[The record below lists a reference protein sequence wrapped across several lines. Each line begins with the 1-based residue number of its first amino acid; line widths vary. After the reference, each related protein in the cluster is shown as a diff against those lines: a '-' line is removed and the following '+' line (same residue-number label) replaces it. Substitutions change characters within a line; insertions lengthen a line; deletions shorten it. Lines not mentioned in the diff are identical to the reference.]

1 MSGLKRARNKA
12 WLSALALLGGAV
24 TLAACPSP
32 GADELARIERI
43 RGAGVT
49 PSAEPLPLELQTM
62 RNVIQ
67 ERDGLYSR
75 NHVITTGNWMASCQY
90 SRNGNGEHAACDV
103 APFSG
108 EILSGHPV
116 PVPNMAVTEHRS
128 GRAPTITLVIHSAQA
143 GTGWA
148 YACGNRTRQIG
159 EGLNGRALLDERA
172 SQVFL
177 NVMKTRD
184 CEFSFVPEGSQDRVV
199 IRHLAHGFEEAHTY
213 ATRYVTSPD

>member
-1 MSGLKRARNKA
+1 MKERNKTKTI
-12 WLSALALLGGAV
+12 LPTLLLAGAAV
-24 TLAACPSP
+24 FLAACPSP

-90 SRNGNGEHAACDV
+90 SRNGNGQHAACDV

-184 CEFSFVPEGSQDRVV
+184 CEFSYVPEGSQDRVV